1 MSDEIAWIR
10 QYRAALDESDP
21 GRRLT
26 RIEEAE
32 RALKKAL
39 RWAFERGDSDQRRTI
54 SEALYHLTLV
64 RKDVEEEQSGHV
76 RQD

>member
-1 MSDEIAWIR
+1 MSDEKAWIR

-32 RALKKAL
+32 RALKQAL
-39 RWAFERGDSDQRRTI
+39 RRTVENVDSDQRRTI
-54 SEALYHLTLV
+54 SEALHHLTLV
-64 RKDVEEEQSGHV
+64 RKDVEEEQTGRV
-76 RQD
+76 RKN